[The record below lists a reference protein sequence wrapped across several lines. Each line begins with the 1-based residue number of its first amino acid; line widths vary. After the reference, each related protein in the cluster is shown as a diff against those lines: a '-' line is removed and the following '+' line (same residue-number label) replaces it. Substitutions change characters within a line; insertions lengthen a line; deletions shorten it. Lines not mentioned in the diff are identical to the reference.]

1 MLHNVYGNDGV
12 AFNCK
17 LIYVIYQVI
26 TSVSL
31 LSLVP
36 FEDVKSS
43 SSRELKT
50 NLNNSSFKRFQQVL
64 PCLNRMNQNQ
74 CVSKLY
80 PKLSLLKYSSSRHV

>member
-50 NLNNSSFKRFQQVL
+50 NLNNSSLKRFQQVATL
-64 PCLNRMNQNQ
+64 LEQNESKSMCLKII
-74 CVSKLY
+74 SKIIS
-80 PKLSLLKYSSSRHV
+80 P